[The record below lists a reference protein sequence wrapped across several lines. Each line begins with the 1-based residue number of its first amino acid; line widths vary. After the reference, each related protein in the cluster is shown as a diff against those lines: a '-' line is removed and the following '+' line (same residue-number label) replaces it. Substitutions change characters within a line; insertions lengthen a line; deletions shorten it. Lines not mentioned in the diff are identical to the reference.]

1 MSGELILGIAAFL
14 TATISGVIGFGG
26 GMLLIAIMPFF
37 LPAVAIVPLHG
48 VVQLASNSSRMVF
61 SYQDVQWRMVLPF
74 IIGSVVG
81 MALFAVLLFN
91 ISADYIPVAIA
102 IYILLNL
109 WSEHFARAIRRY
121 ESLYTVGF
129 IQSGLGLIVGAP
141 GPLSLAMLSKRLDDP
156 NQVIATTA
164 LFVTI
169 SHLAKLL
176 VFGLIGFSFLAYW
189 PIMLSMLIGSVLGS
203 WAGTRIRTT
212 LNHERLTL
220 AVKVLLTGLCLKMI
234 LDVL

>member
-1 MSGELILGIAAFL
+1 MSGEPILGIAAFL
-14 TATISGVIGFGG
+14 TATISGGIGFGG
-26 GMLLIAIMPFF
+26 GMLLIAIMPFL
-37 LPAVAIVPLHG
+37 LPVVAIVPLHG

-74 IIGSVVG
+74 ITGSVVG

-102 IYILLNL
+102 TYILLNL
-109 WSEHFARAIRRY
+109 WSEHFARAVRRC
-121 ESLYTVGF
+121 ENLYTVGF

-176 VFGLIGFSFLAYW
+176 VFGLIGFSCLTYW
-189 PIMLSMLIGSVLGS
+189 PIMLSMLVGSVLGS

-212 LNHERLTL
+212 LNHERLAL
-220 AVKVLLTGLCLKMI
+220 AVKVLLTGLCVKMI